1 MLKKK
6 ENPAQLGFYSSFE
19 EQLNRTH
26 ELYILSN
33 EVNWKMFDDAFEKLY
48 CEDNGAPAKP
58 IRLMVGLILLK
69 HIRDLSDESV
79 VQQWSE
85 NVYYQY
91 FTGEQMFASGE
102 PCDAS
107 ELVHFRNRIG
117 TEGAELI
124 FKESIRINGSDA
136 DEGDGIADTTAMEKN
151 ITFPTDTKLHRKI
164 IKKCIAIADQEN
176 IELRQRYTFVL
187 KKLVLCLRYRKHPK
201 NKAKAKKAEKKIK
214 TIATRLV
221 SELERKLSPSEL
233 ANHAELL
240 TLFKKVLKQ
249 EKNSTNKIYSL
260 HEPDVYCM
268 SKGKENKT
276 YEFGS
281 KVAFILTK
289 TTGVFVGAL
298 NMPKNDYDGHT
309 LEPALKQYER
319 LTGKQ
324 LKNIYADRGYKGVKQ
339 VGETKVNIPKPL
351 PQSASEYEKSKTRK
365 NFRRRASIEPK
376 IGHLKQDHRLNRNF
390 YKGIKGDDMNV
401 LLACAAM
408 NFKRMMNKWKMKA
421 KLFFDF
427 ILEAF
432 CNMFFFVF
440 NLKYV

>member
-1 MLKKK
+1 
-6 ENPAQLGFYSSFE
+6 
-19 EQLNRTH
+19 
-26 ELYILSN
+26 
-33 EVNWKMFDDAFEKLY
+33 
-48 CEDNGAPAKP
+48 
-58 IRLMVGLILLK
+58 
-69 HIRDLSDESV
+69 
-79 VQQWSE
+79 
-85 NVYYQY
+85 
-91 FTGEQMFASGE
+91 
-102 PCDAS
+102 
-107 ELVHFRNRIG
+107 
-117 TEGAELI
+117 
-124 FKESIRINGSDA
+124 
-136 DEGDGIADTTAMEKN
+136 
-151 ITFPTDTKLHRKI
+151 
-164 IKKCIAIADQEN
+164 
-176 IELRQRYTFVL
+176 
-187 KKLVLCLRYRKHPK
+187 
-201 NKAKAKKAEKKIK
+201 
-214 TIATRLV
+214 
-221 SELERKLSPSEL
+221 
-233 ANHAELL
+233 
-240 TLFKKVLKQ
+240 
-249 EKNSTNKIYSL
+249 
-260 HEPDVYCM
+260 M

-281 KVAFILTK
+281 KVALIITK

-319 LTGKQ
+319 LNGKQ

-339 VGETKVNIPKPL
+339 IGETKVNIPKPL
-351 PQSASEYEKSKTRK
+351 PKSASEYEKSKTRK

-408 NFKRMMNKWKMKA
+408 NFKRMMNKWKKKA